1 MSLEII
7 GVENFPIIEENDD
20 LSRIICDTL
29 NYNNIKLEDD
39 DVLVLAETVV
49 SKAEGNY
56 VKIEDVVVSDKAK
69 NISLKSG
76 KDAKQCQIILD
87 NTKKI
92 IRCQTGL
99 IITETPHGFIC
110 ANSGIDNSNCREG
123 YVTPLP
129 VDADRSARCIKKYLD
144 EVFDVD
150 VSVII
155 SDTQGRP
162 WRVGAV
168 GVAIGISG
176 IHPCT
181 DFRGSSDLYGQ
192 ELMSTIEGTADELA
206 SAASLVMG
214 QSDNGIC
221 LVLIRGYDNSLVKCA
236 IDEASIS
243 ESIRDEETDVFR

>member
-69 NISLKSG
+69 DISLKSE

-99 IITETPHGFIC
+99 IITETPMVL
-110 ANSGIDNSNCREG
+110 S
-123 YVTPLP
+123 
-129 VDADRSARCIKKYLD
+129 
-144 EVFDVD
+144 
-150 VSVII
+150 
-155 SDTQGRP
+155 
-162 WRVGAV
+162 
-168 GVAIGISG
+168 
-176 IHPCT
+176 
-181 DFRGSSDLYGQ
+181 
-192 ELMSTIEGTADELA
+192 
-206 SAASLVMG
+206 
-214 QSDNGIC
+214 
-221 LVLIRGYDNSLVKCA
+221 VLILELIIVTVEKVMLHPFQWML
-236 IDEASIS
+236 IEVQ
-243 ESIRDEETDVFR
+243 DV

>member
-69 NISLKSG
+69 DISLKSE

-221 LVLIRGYDNSLVKCA
+221 LV
-236 IDEASIS
+236 
-243 ESIRDEETDVFR
+243 

>member
-69 NISLKSG
+69 DISLKSG

-99 IITETPHGFIC
+99 IITETPMVL
-110 ANSGIDNSNCREG
+110 S
-123 YVTPLP
+123 
-129 VDADRSARCIKKYLD
+129 
-144 EVFDVD
+144 
-150 VSVII
+150 
-155 SDTQGRP
+155 
-162 WRVGAV
+162 
-168 GVAIGISG
+168 
-176 IHPCT
+176 
-181 DFRGSSDLYGQ
+181 
-192 ELMSTIEGTADELA
+192 
-206 SAASLVMG
+206 
-214 QSDNGIC
+214 
-221 LVLIRGYDNSLVKCA
+221 VLILELIIVTVEKVMLHPSSGC
-236 IDEASIS
+236 
-243 ESIRDEETDVFR
+243 

>member
-69 NISLKSG
+69 DISLKSG

-192 ELMSTIEGTADELA
+192 ELMSTIEGTADE
-206 SAASLVMG
+206 
-214 QSDNGIC
+214 
-221 LVLIRGYDNSLVKCA
+221 
-236 IDEASIS
+236 ASIS

>member
-69 NISLKSG
+69 DISLKSE

-129 VDADRSARCIKKYLD
+129 VDADRSARCIKN
-144 EVFDVD
+144 
-150 VSVII
+150 
-155 SDTQGRP
+155 
-162 WRVGAV
+162 
-168 GVAIGISG
+168 
-176 IHPCT
+176 
-181 DFRGSSDLYGQ
+181 
-192 ELMSTIEGTADELA
+192 TI
-206 SAASLVMG
+206 
-214 QSDNGIC
+214 
-221 LVLIRGYDNSLVKCA
+221 
-236 IDEASIS
+236 
-243 ESIRDEETDVFR
+243 